1 MTSNILAKDSG
12 SENISVVKKT
22 MSQKKSRSI
31 ITLGIATAVVLI
43 VTNSVMAQ
51 EALVNN
57 VTVCPSTGIFSRVT
71 NLLVTVLE
79 TITGGGIE
87 VGALNRLICQVTGF
101 MVVGLLVGFIQTL
114 FLTWIQLRSND

>member
-1 MTSNILAKDSG
+1 
-12 SENISVVKKT
+12 

-51 EALVNN
+51 EVLVNN
-57 VTVCPSTGIFSRVT
+57 VTACPRTGIFSRVT

-87 VGALNRLICQVTGF
+87 VGALNSLICQATGF
-101 MVVGLLVGFIQTL
+101 MVVGLLVGVIQTL
-114 FLTWIQLRSND
+114 LVTWIELRSID